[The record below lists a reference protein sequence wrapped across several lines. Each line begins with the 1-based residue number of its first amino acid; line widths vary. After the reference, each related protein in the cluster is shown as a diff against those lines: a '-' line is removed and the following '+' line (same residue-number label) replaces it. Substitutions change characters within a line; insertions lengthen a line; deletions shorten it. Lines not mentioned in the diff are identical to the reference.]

1 MGSQGAPASTTLH
14 CKPILRRDLDNL
26 IGCSEMG
33 LKGRW
38 LSMAL
43 LAVAI
48 GALAG
53 CAATG
58 PLSGDPCWGFFVC
71 SGLH

>member
-1 MGSQGAPASTTLH
+1 
-14 CKPILRRDLDNL
+14 
-26 IGCSEMG
+26 MG

-38 LSMAL
+38 LFMAL

-58 PLSGDPCWGFFVC
+58 PLSGDPCGGFFVC
-71 SGLH
+71 TGWH

>member
-1 MGSQGAPASTTLH
+1 
-14 CKPILRRDLDNL
+14 
-26 IGCSEMG
+26 MG

-38 LSMAL
+38 LSMSL
-43 LAVAI
+43 LVVAI

>member
-1 MGSQGAPASTTLH
+1 MFRNKWPATISLY
-14 CKPILRRDLDNL
+14 L
-26 IGCSEMG
+26 IGSSEMG
-33 LKGRW
+33 LKRRW
-38 LSMAL
+38 LFMAL

-58 PLSGDPCWGFFVC
+58 PLSGDPCWGFFAC
-71 SGLH
+71 TGWH